1 MHMKRTIDGKII
13 LTDKELRIIIQ
24 DALLSYIS
32 DNTSNGNSGRIEGN
46 IPDVSDLISK
56 MNYANDA
63 FVQDNITKTNKV
75 MIITEE
81 IKKTL
86 PIITEEEIKENGCTF
101 EELVDEVIKRVD
113 ETIKRDFDEDG
124 NPINP
129 IKSKTTYSKNSFI
142 DFDINNIPFEQL
154 RKQYLNY
161 SYELPFSSSDT
172 SYKMVTETVN
182 KSTSLNEL
190 RLLVIERFYLEDWQ
204 FLIREAHN
212 NIDVALIVPN
222 IPDSKD
228 MIIQFIENEGYFRV
242 GEREIKCEEMNWLQI
257 QFEPYYQLP
266 ITQEILN
273 DDIVNWKQWIWI
285 EASGKVEEMCKTLGA
300 FNVPS
305 DYAIIYLQNVPYEEC
320 DEYHYSRMI
329 AGKKEIKTIFGFKD
343 AETFE
348 TITNDLNNKVEEF
361 LKKTQ
366 NKKGGLNENLLKK
379 EEIYQRY
386 IQKKGDCQRY
396 KDIIDYFIYLHED
409 EGINELPIESL
420 NILRSAVDS
429 LQEIIDTSN
438 ELIINRKYLKIAIE
452 EGNELL
458 TKISALYP
466 IAVLV
471 LTPI

>member
-1 MHMKRTIDGKII
+1 M
-13 LTDKELRIIIQ
+13 
-24 DALLSYIS
+24 YW
-32 DNTSNGNSGRIEGN
+32 
-46 IPDVSDLISK
+46 
-56 MNYANDA
+56 
-63 FVQDNITKTNKV
+63 TKTIRNK
-75 MIITEE
+75 
-81 IKKTL
+81 
-86 PIITEEEIKENGCTF
+86 
-101 EELVDEVIKRVD
+101 
-113 ETIKRDFDEDG
+113 
-124 NPINP
+124 
-129 IKSKTTYSKNSFI
+129 
-142 DFDINNIPFEQL
+142 
-154 RKQYLNY
+154 
-161 SYELPFSSSDT
+161 
-172 SYKMVTETVN
+172 
-182 KSTSLNEL
+182 
-190 RLLVIERFYLEDWQ
+190 
-204 FLIREAHN
+204 
-212 NIDVALIVPN
+212 IV
-222 IPDSKD
+222 
-228 MIIQFIENEGYFRV
+228 E
-242 GEREIKCEEMNWLQI
+242 LQI

-305 DYAIIYLQNVPYEEC
+305 DYAIIYLQNIPYEEC
-320 DEYHYSRMI
+320 DEYHYSRMV

-348 TITNDLNNKVEEF
+348 IIRNDLNNKVEEF

-438 ELIINRKYLKIAIE
+438 ELIINRKYLKMAIE
-452 EGNELL
+452 KGNELL

>member
-1 MHMKRTIDGKII
+1 
-13 LTDKELRIIIQ
+13 
-24 DALLSYIS
+24 
-32 DNTSNGNSGRIEGN
+32 
-46 IPDVSDLISK
+46 

-63 FVQDNITKTNKV
+63 FVQDNITKTNEGL
-75 MIITEE
+75 IITHDINSAKNIICRKFNLRPQQFCITPISFDNTIVNLGVIILEKGTSQSVIGE
-81 IKKTL
+81 IKHYMQTL
-86 PIITEEEIKENGCTF
+86 
-101 EELVDEVIKRVD
+101 
-113 ETIKRDFDEDG
+113 
-124 NPINP
+124 
-129 IKSKTTYSKNSFI
+129 
-142 DFDINNIPFEQL
+142 
-154 RKQYLNY
+154 
-161 SYELPFSSSDT
+161 
-172 SYKMVTETVN
+172 
-182 KSTSLNEL
+182 
-190 RLLVIERFYLEDWQ
+190 
-204 FLIREAHN
+204 
-212 NIDVALIVPN
+212 
-222 IPDSKD
+222 
-228 MIIQFIENEGYFRV
+228 GYFECV
-242 GEREIKCEEMNWLQI
+242 KPKYVEEKIVLI
-257 QFEPYYQLP
+257 FEPYYQLP

-305 DYAIIYLQNVPYEEC
+305 DYAIIYLQNVPYEGC

-348 TITNDLNNKVEEF
+348 IITNDLNNKVEEF

-420 NILRSAVDS
+420 NILHSAVDS

-438 ELIINRKYLKIAIE
+438 ELIINRKYLKMAIE

-458 TKISALYP
+458 TRISALYP
-466 IAVLV
+466 ITVLV